1 VLLWVTKLL
10 HGLVI
15 VYVMSDQRTL
25 SHTEAS
31 YCMEDFKR
39 AKLKVLTRKSVFNV
53 KALEG
58 TGLLFRRSDKNRQ
71 QRTAIEYLLMCCS
84 CVQ

>member
-1 VLLWVTKLL
+1 MLLWVTKLL

-31 YCMEDFKR
+31 YCMEYFKR
-39 AKLKVLTRKSVFNV
+39 AKLKVLTRASVFNV
-53 KALEG
+53 KALA
-58 TGLLFRRSDKNRQ
+58 GLLFRRPVKNRQ
-71 QRTAIEYLLMCCS
+71 QRTAIPPDVL
-84 CVQ
+84 